1 MSSASAHLNLV
12 TTDDDDSK
20 PIDGTAS
27 VSVPE
32 RTIPDVTPPL
42 DGHPRRGET
51 WISLCAQAA
60 VEQDPKRLLDLVS
73 EINRLLDARR
83 KRLAQESARNTS
95 E

>member
-1 MSSASAHLNLV
+1 V
-12 TTDDDDSK
+12 TTDDNDSK
-20 PIDGTAS
+20 PLDGTAS
-27 VSVPE
+27 VPE
-32 RTIPDVTPPL
+32 LTIPELTPSS
-42 DGHPRRGET
+42 DGHPRRAET